1 MLDYENMQNPFFD
14 RKVTIAKWKLISVI
28 DLNETQDIIQSAE
41 RISSIGVKSKD
52 ALHIACALVSK
63 CDYFITT
70 DYKILNKNSAI
81 ENIYIVSPQ
90 EIVKFIDGES
100 IDEN

>member
-1 MLDYENMQNPFFD
+1 MLDYENQFNPFVE
-14 RKVTIAKWKLISVI
+14 RKETITLWKKYAIVEIEETEGLIKQARNLLELGI
-28 DLNETQDIIQSAE
+28 
-41 RISSIGVKSKD
+41 KSKD

-63 CDYFITT
+63 CHYFITT
-70 DYKILNKNSAI
+70 DYKILNKNASI

-90 EIVKFIDGES
+90 EFVKFIDGES